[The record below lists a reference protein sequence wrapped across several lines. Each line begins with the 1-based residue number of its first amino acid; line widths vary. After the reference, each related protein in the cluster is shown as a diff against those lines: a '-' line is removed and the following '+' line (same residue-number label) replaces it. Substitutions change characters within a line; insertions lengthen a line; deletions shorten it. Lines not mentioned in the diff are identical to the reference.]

1 MKKAKSN
8 NNRQNLS
15 LNEPSISKSKKS
27 TISNVNNKHNDS
39 SISMNDTSLHSLSL
53 IESVNEKHTIKS
65 NVLKE
70 LDISIKQDEIK
81 FTYLEVSKITKN

>member
-1 MKKAKSN
+1 
-8 NNRQNLS
+8 
-15 LNEPSISKSKKS
+15 
-27 TISNVNNKHNDS
+27 
-39 SISMNDTSLHSLSL
+39 MNDTSLHSLSL